1 MDAGIIGWVVGRGV
15 GGMGAL
21 LTDAGHLDDIHLS
34 RPECR
39 RTERS
44 PDEFIF
50 EREKWTWLQICVR

>member
-34 RPECR
+34 R
-39 RTERS
+39 
-44 PDEFIF
+44 
-50 EREKWTWLQICVR
+50 LNVGGLN